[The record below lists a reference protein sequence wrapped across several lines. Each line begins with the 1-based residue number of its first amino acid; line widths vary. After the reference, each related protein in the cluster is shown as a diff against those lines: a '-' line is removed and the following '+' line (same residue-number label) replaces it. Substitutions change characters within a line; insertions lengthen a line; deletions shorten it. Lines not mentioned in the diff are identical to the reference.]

1 MIIWLIWQAAGVLP
15 FACCADDGRLASVA
29 AVRALT
35 CRGSLAAHYST
46 VKVNIG
52 SEHAE
57 RESSCIQ
64 AFVATAT
71 SWRMGTRY
79 RVMDMPSAAVGH
91 VGCGA
96 VSPLFAV
103 CLGTCATK
111 LV

>member
-1 MIIWLIWQAAGVLP
+1 MIIWLIWQAAGVCP
-15 FACCADDGRLASVA
+15 FACRADDGRSASVA

-35 CRGSLAAHYST
+35 CRGSLAAHYSM

-57 RESSCIQ
+57 RALSCIQ

-96 VSPLFAV
+96 VYLLFSQSA
-103 CLGTCATK
+103 LG
-111 LV
+111 LVLLS